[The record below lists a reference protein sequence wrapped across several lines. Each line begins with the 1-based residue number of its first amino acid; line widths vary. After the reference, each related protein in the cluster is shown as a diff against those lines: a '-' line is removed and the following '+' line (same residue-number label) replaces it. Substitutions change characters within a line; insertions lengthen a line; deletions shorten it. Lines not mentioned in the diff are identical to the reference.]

1 LNKYT
6 EEVLSLLPRNY
17 SSKDYLDFLEMWGD
31 VISIDAEIGGL
42 KELTLSYSECSP
54 ITDNEML

>member
-1 LNKYT
+1 
-6 EEVLSLLPRNY
+6 
-17 SSKDYLDFLEMWGD
+17 MWGD